1 MNDVPNAPGRRA
13 AAPRA
18 PAPSAWLLPHRV
30 AVPEPPAAYC
40 RRASLAARCD
50 PTLRRLT
57 VLAAPGGFGKT
68 TLLAAACRDAMA
80 RGVPVA
86 WLALDREDGADAL
99 DAYVAFAFRR
109 AGLDVLGPPGGARLP
124 ARHPRT
130 ALLLRGLGSRTG
142 PCVLALDGLERVDD
156 PGAIELV
163 GYVLRNAPPCLHVAA
178 ACRVFPNRLDAGG
191 ALLDGDAG
199 ILTAEDLAFTSGDIA
214 RFFNF
219 ALSREELRA
228 VAAESRGWPIALHI
242 WRNATGR
249 RTAAESRV
257 ARDAVSTWIDGRFWE
272 EFADEERELVLDAG
286 LFDWID
292 PGLLDEVADRA
303 GAWSRLADLPGLA
316 GLLEPVGRGAPGVHR
331 LHPLLRER
339 CAAHRRRETPG
350 RYREIHRRLAHAIA
364 GRGETVQAMCH
375 AAEAGD
381 AALGGRILLGA
392 GGLWLGMREGGHR
405 LVAADRYLSAAAV
418 ASSPRLAMARCIAR
432 VIDGRLADARRIYA
446 AALPTPSSDPDL
458 AFDAYFTR
466 ASLFLNGCQRPSAG
480 ETGPFLAEVH
490 RMAELA
496 TAPAVVRGTMALGLC
511 IHDNLYARF
520 GAAAAAGRRARRML
534 SGRSSYL
541 TMFLD
546 MHLGEMAVARGRPR
560 EAAAHYRS
568 ARRAARARF
577 LVDPRFVAYVEIL
590 TLELAME
597 RGRAPGGRDPVRFA
611 REVYR
616 RAPQLP
622 QYAAASEVALAHL
635 LDTEGADAAA
645 TAADRMWAHARDDA
659 LPALERLLAALRV
672 SLLAAAGRTGE
683 AERTWQAAGLP
694 PADAECL
701 DLARQ
706 TWREMEAVACARLR
720 LLGARGEREPARRFA
735 AALDALAKDRD
746 LVRTRMRAL
755 ALRICLEHDTPRGNP
770 RPHVAE
776 YLRLYGRADYA
787 RPLIGA
793 GEAAAA
799 AIGRFLDAEPN
810 GPLAAPAERLLAAAR
825 VPRPGVPRFGGREM
839 AVLRRLAT
847 QQDKEIAAATGL
859 SPHGV
864 RYHVRGIFRKLG
876 VHRRA
881 EAVRRARAL
890 GVLPSAD

>member
-1 MNDVPNAPGRRA
+1 M
-13 AAPRA
+13 
-18 PAPSAWLLPHRV
+18 
-30 AVPEPPAAYC
+30 PEPPAAYC
-40 RRASLAARCD
+40 RRASLVARCD
-50 PTLRRLT
+50 PTRRRLT

-68 TLLAAACRDAMA
+68 TLLAAACRDAVA

-86 WLALDREDGADAL
+86 WLALDGEDGADAL
-99 DAYVAFAFRR
+99 DAYLAFAFRG
-109 AGLDVLGPPGGARLP
+109 AGLDAPAPPGDARLP

-156 PGAIELV
+156 PEAVQLL
-163 GYVLRNAPPCLHVAA
+163 GYVLGNAPPCLHVAA
-178 ACRVFPNRLDAGG
+178 ACRVFPRGLDAGG
-191 ALLDGDAG
+191 ALLDGDAE
-199 ILTAEDLAFTSGDIA
+199 ILTAEDLAFSRGDIA
-214 RFFNF
+214 RFFGLS
-219 ALSREELRA
+219 LSREELRA
-228 VAAESRGWPIALHI
+228 VAAESRGWPIALRI
-242 WRNATGR
+242 WRNAAGR
-249 RTAAESRV
+249 RSAAESRV

-292 PGLLDEVADRA
+292 PRLLDEVADRA
-303 GAWSRLADLPGLA
+303 GAWCRLADLPGLS
-316 GLLEPVGRGAPGVHR
+316 GLLEPAGRGAPGVHR

-350 RYREIHRRLAHAIA
+350 RYREIHRRLARAIA
-364 GRGETVQAMCH
+364 GRGETVQAMRH

-381 AALGGRILLGA
+381 AALGGRILLQA

-405 LVAADRYLSAAAV
+405 LVAADRYLSAGAV

-432 VIDGRLADARRIYA
+432 VMDGRLADARRTYAA
-446 AALPTPSSDPDL
+446 AALPPPGSDPDL
-458 AFDAYFTR
+458 AFDAHYTR
-466 ASLFLNGCQRPSAG
+466 AALFLNGCERPSAD
-480 ETGPFLAEVH
+480 EARAYMAQLH
-490 RMAELA
+490 RMADLA
-496 TAPAVVRGTMALGLC
+496 TAPAVVRATMAMGLC
-511 IHDNLYARF
+511 IHGNLYARF
-520 GAAAAAGRRARRML
+520 DVAAAAARRARGMS
-534 SGRSSYL
+534 SGRSAYL
-541 TMFLD
+541 ALFLD
-546 MHLGEMAVARGRPR
+546 MHLGEIALARGRPR

-577 LVDPRFVAYVEIL
+577 LEDPRFAAYVEIL

-597 RGRAPGGRDPVRFA
+597 RRRAPGARDPVRFA
-611 REVYR
+611 REIYR

-622 QYAAASEVALAHL
+622 QYAAATEVALAHL
-635 LDTEGADAAA
+635 LDTGGADAAVA
-645 TAADRMWAHARDDA
+645 AADRMWEQARDAA

-672 SLLAAAGRTGE
+672 SLLADAGRTGE

-694 PADAECL
+694 CEDAECL
-701 DLARQ
+701 DLVGQ

-720 LLGARGEREPARRFA
+720 LLGAQGERGPARRFA

-755 ALRICLEHDTPRGNP
+755 ALRIRLEHGAPRGDP

-799 AIGRFLDAEPN
+799 AVGRFLEAEPD
-810 GPLAAPAERLLAAAR
+810 GPLAPGAERLLAAAR
-825 VPRPGVPRFGGREM
+825 VPGPGVPRFGGREM

-847 QQDKEIAAATGL
+847 HQDKEIAAAIGL

-864 RYHVRGIFRKLG
+864 RYHLRAIFRKLG
-876 VHRRA
+876 VHGRA
-881 EAVRRARAL
+881 EAVGRARAL
-890 GVLPSAD
+890 GVLPRAD